1 MVAPLK
7 QRLRIAV
14 SPSNNAI
21 AIKVRVTL
29 VTAPM
34 VVSSL
39 MIEPVLYVTDERAA
53 IEISGSGISGPDLD
67 AATSNA

>member
-14 SPSNNAI
+14 SPSNNAT
-21 AIKVRVTL
+21 AIEVRVTL

-34 VVSSL
+34 AGSSL
-39 MIEPVLYVTDERAA
+39 MIEPVSYVTDERAA
-53 IEISGSGISGPDLD
+53 IEIQAEAESL
-67 AATSNA
+67 A

>member
-14 SPSNNAI
+14 SLSNNAT
-21 AIKVRVTL
+21 AIEVRVTL

-34 VVSSL
+34 AVSSL
-39 MIEPVLYVTDERAA
+39 MIEPVSYVTDERAA
-53 IEISGSGISGPDLD
+53 IEIQAEAESL
-67 AATSNA
+67 A

>member
-14 SPSNNAI
+14 SPSNNAT
-21 AIKVRVTL
+21 AKEVRVTL

-34 VVSSL
+34 AVSSL
-39 MIEPVLYVTDERAA
+39 MIEPVSYVTDERAA
-53 IEISGSGISGPDLD
+53 IEIQAEAESL
-67 AATSNA
+67 A

>member
-14 SPSNNAI
+14 SPSNNAT
-21 AIKVRVTL
+21 AIEVRVTL

-34 VVSSL
+34 AVSSL
-39 MIEPVLYVTDERAA
+39 MIEPVSYVTDERAA
-53 IEISGSGISGPDLD
+53 IEIQAEAESL
-67 AATSNA
+67 A

>member
-14 SPSNNAI
+14 SPSNNAT
-21 AIKVRVTL
+21 AIEVRVTL

-34 VVSSL
+34 AVSSL
-39 MIEPVLYVTDERAA
+39 MIEPVSYVTDERAA
-53 IEISGSGISGPDLD
+53 IGIQAEAESL
-67 AATSNA
+67 A